1 MPKRKADS
9 LERPRRAA
17 KQLFIEGACNPP
29 RRPFSL
35 STAAKQLYIDFD
47 WDEAEVELPDG
58 HVAIVHVWDGYVDV
72 SFEGPEAHTLDDLVE
87 DAEAEVRNRLESC
100 APLPPGDHV
109 VFRTRPGEG
118 LLEQAT
124 HLTL

>member
-9 LERPRRAA
+9 LEGACKRPRRA
-17 KQLFIEGACNPP
+17 
-29 RRPFSL
+29 FSL
-35 STAAKQLYIDFD
+35 SNAAKQLYKQFD
-47 WDEAEVELPDG
+47 WDEPEVKLLAG
-58 HVAIVHVWDGYVDV
+58 HVAIVHVWGGYVDV
-72 SFEGPEAHTLDDLVE
+72 SFEGPEAHTMDDLVE

-100 APLPPGDHV
+100 GPLPDGDHF

-124 HLTL
+124 HLSV